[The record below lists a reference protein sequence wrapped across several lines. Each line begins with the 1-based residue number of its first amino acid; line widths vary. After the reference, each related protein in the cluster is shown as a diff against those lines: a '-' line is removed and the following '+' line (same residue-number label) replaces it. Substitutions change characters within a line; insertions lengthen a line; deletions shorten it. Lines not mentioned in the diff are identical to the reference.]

1 MHTTQW
7 ENFEDYQIIP
17 YLSHWGGFADELILY
32 YLPVVKKS
40 YYPFKCMPSE
50 AMIYFEDFD
59 CLNNLL
65 WLWKIDQR
73 KFSVNESEHC
83 NASYVEKVGFCSRV
97 WSALLNG
104 VWLNIRGIKLF
115 PIDWE
120 RFVFIIILNL

>member
-65 WLWKIDQR
+65 YLTVKNWSKELNFLFMR
-73 KFSVNESEHC
+73 VTMY
-83 NASYVEKVGFCSRV
+83 ASYVEKVGFCSRV

-120 RFVFIIILNL
+120 RLVFLII